1 LGKYYTDFHNG
12 LAKSLRYTQSFQ
24 LQELNDICVV
34 SFARFLASLEVT
46 KFLLIILCGLCDSVV
61 DNFYDSVLFM

>member
-24 LQELNDICVV
+24 PKELNDISLVA
-34 SFARFLASLEVT
+34 FARFIASLEVT
-46 KFLLIILCGLCDSVV
+46 
-61 DNFYDSVLFM
+61 NFY